1 MAQMLSVL
9 LALALS
15 QVLCSSSFADI
26 EPRHFIKPA
35 LKGLSGVHITVV
47 VDTELGKA
55 GLSWSTILNDAEQ
68 QLRNAGIR
76 VAKMSDFAL
85 STKELGI
92 RIRADKLSTAPVWS
106 VLATVALF
114 QGVSLERDSKI
125 RLIGVETWTVDVL
138 RTLNQDDLDSI
149 RSDVKAQDE
158 PERDSRIGGTVSLR
172 RR

>member
-1 MAQMLSVL
+1 MARMRSVL

-15 QVLCSSSFADI
+15 QVLCSPSFADI

-35 LKGLSGVHITVV
+35 LKGLPAVHITVV

-68 QLRNAGIR
+68 KLRNAGIR
-76 VAKMSDFAL
+76 IAKSDDL
-85 STKELGI
+85 SAKELGI

-149 RSDVKAQDE
+149 RSDVRAQL
-158 PERDSRIGGTVSLR
+158 SLFVQDYQEVNGKPKP
-172 RR
+172 

>member
-1 MAQMLSVL
+1 MARMLSVL

-15 QVLCSSSFADI
+15 QILCSSSFADI

-35 LKGLSGVHITVV
+35 LKGLPGVHITVV
-47 VDTELGKA
+47 IDTELGKG
-55 GLSWSTILNDAEQ
+55 GLSESTILNEAEQ

-76 VAKMSDFAL
+76 VAKMRDDL
-85 STKELGI
+85 SAKELGI

-125 RLIGVETWTVDVL
+125 RLIGVETWTIDVL
-138 RTLNQDDLDSI
+138 RTLNHDDLDSI
-149 RSDVKAQDE
+149 RSDVRALL
-158 PERDSRIGGTVSLR
+158 SLFVEDYQEVNGKR
-172 RR
+172 KH

>member
-1 MAQMLSVL
+1 MARMRSVL

-15 QVLCSSSFADI
+15 QVLCSPSFADI

-35 LKGLSGVHITVV
+35 LKGLPAVHITVV

-68 QLRNAGIR
+68 KLRNAGIR
-76 VAKMSDFAL
+76 IAKSDDL
-85 STKELGI
+85 SAKELGI

-125 RLIGVETWTVDVL
+125 RLIGVETWTIDVL
-138 RTLNQDDLDSI
+138 RTLYPDDIDSV
-149 RSDVKAQDE
+149 RSDVRAQL
-158 PERDSRIGGTVSLR
+158 SLFVEDYQEVNGKQKH
-172 RR
+172 

>member
-1 MAQMLSVL
+1 MARMRSVL

-26 EPRHFIKPA
+26 EPRHFTKPA
-35 LKGLSGVHITVV
+35 LKGLPGVHITVV
-47 VDTELGKA
+47 VDAELGKA
-55 GLSWSTILNDAEQ
+55 GLSWATILNDAEQ

-76 VAKMSDFAL
+76 VAKMTDL
-85 STKELGI
+85 SAKELGI

-138 RTLNQDDLDSI
+138 RALNQDDLDSI
-149 RSDVKAQDE
+149 QSDVRAILALFVEDYQEVNGK
-158 PERDSRIGGTVSLR
+158 RKH
-172 RR
+172 

>member
-1 MAQMLSVL
+1 
-9 LALALS
+9 
-15 QVLCSSSFADI
+15 
-26 EPRHFIKPA
+26 
-35 LKGLSGVHITVV
+35 
-47 VDTELGKA
+47 
-55 GLSWSTILNDAEQ
+55 
-68 QLRNAGIR
+68 
-76 VAKMSDFAL
+76 MSDFAL

-149 RSDVKAQDE
+149 RSDVSAQL
-158 PERDSRIGGTVSLR
+158 SLFVQDYQEVNGKPKP
-172 RR
+172 

>member
-1 MAQMLSVL
+1 MALMRLVL

-35 LKGLSGVHITVV
+35 LKGLPAVHITVV

-55 GLSWSTILNDAEQ
+55 GVSGFTILKDAED
-68 QLRNAGIR
+68 QLRNGGVR
-76 VAKMSDFAL
+76 VAKMNDDL
-85 STKELGI
+85 SAKELGI

-114 QGVSLERDSKI
+114 QGVSLERDTKI

-138 RTLNQDDLDSI
+138 RALNQDDLDSI
-149 RSDVKAQDE
+149 RSDVRAQL
-158 PERDSRIGGTVSLR
+158 SLFVADYQEVNGKR
-172 RR
+172 KH

>member
-1 MAQMLSVL
+1 MARMRSVL

-15 QVLCSSSFADI
+15 QVLCSPSFADI

-35 LKGLSGVHITVV
+35 LKGLPAVHITVV

-125 RLIGVETWTVDVL
+125 RLLGVETWTVDVL
-138 RTLNQDDLDSI
+138 RTLNHDDLDSI
-149 RSDVKAQDE
+149 RSDVRALL
-158 PERDSRIGGTVSLR
+158 SLFVEDYQEVNGKR
-172 RR
+172 KH